1 MKTKFLKQAIAIICI
16 MAMVLPISSTVLA
29 KITQTA
35 KDTEQKFGITLLH
48 QSSLLSNS
56 SSKVSFAYKLDTRN
70 TYRIY
75 AGSNDFETTIVCLNK
90 DGKFPQEDGASTGTY
105 KSLGTATAATL
116 KEAYAN
122 IDANKSSQILWLIK
136 NAVLPEDSSELKDIK
151 LSKIYKSIIDTT
163 ASTENPVTLS
173 QIKQYLTEDDLV
185 FAYQCAIWQATNYS
199 TVTNADNAE
208 ILSKVYQGNSTG
220 NDSDWDGLEGND
232 RWGYKGRK
240 GTYIK
245 EMIRFYINNFS
256 TSNNIVPTSTDTTVK
271 PKITVPTSTEYEKKG
286 SKIFAGPFKIESSQS
301 GKQTSDYAVDIT
313 FKDASGNNLSV
324 SMGAT
329 GYILTTTNETNTTL
343 LSPTKA
349 SLEGKEFYFAF
360 PLNTKVREININL
373 SVGNIT
379 TTSEGT
385 VWVAKDGNNMQP
397 LLTVSRT
404 ETLGE
409 SVKANYKF
417 NVTTTTN
424 YDVALRKYIATIY
437 RGNKIVY
444 DGEKDKKR
452 EPVVH
457 TPTDT
462 NPFNQQEYYHSKNPI
477 QVEVGDRVVY
487 GIVLYNEG
495 EDTVRIS
502 QVIDHLPPSGIEFI
516 DGKTKQLQDTDAK
529 NTECTQAG
537 RNIVYEKTNSY
548 ICELSKGSKS
558 KPIYFEFEVT
568 AAAKGKIVTNI
579 AEITGMTDTSGNPLD
594 SDIDSA
600 PNNAKL
606 PTTEDE
612 WQNYQGNS
620 NKSDLTDKNYY
631 YKGYEDDDDFEK
643 ITVPADKKIDL
654 ALRKSIET
662 VNGVSQNRAKA
673 PDTSPLTDNNES
685 TTTSNFSDIK
695 TPVEVKVGDIVIY
708 TIRVFNEGNTDAYA
722 SKITDYI
729 PSGLGVIVNH
739 NVNTDNQWQFDSNA
753 SKIKLSEIANAVGNL
768 NVRDFNKSGSV
779 ISAEDL
785 KNVDV
790 IKGQATITTSKL
802 KDTKLTAFDTNK
814 RLDIH
819 TVQVACV
826 VLEDANDKDT
836 LRNVAAITEYKDES
850 GNVITKD
857 IDSNS
862 NNDLSNFD
870 ENNHEDDEDFE
881 KLLLNKP
888 EIIYDLALKKYVSAL
903 KDDANKTKTIPDNQK
918 RNLSITDVTELENR
932 AKATDKADAKY
943 SFGLDKAT
951 TPVIVK
957 KGDTVEYTLRI
968 YNEGKENGIAE
979 EIIDTV
985 PDGLEFLP
993 DSEVNIK
1000 YGWEE
1005 FKDQN
1010 NTGWTKGIKTKYLK
1024 NTAIPGF
1031 NSSESNATMQQ
1042 TGVGAA
1048 LGAPIKTDKGV
1059 SYVELKIEFKVIT
1072 DEIKQLKNIAEITK
1086 DDGDDND
1093 STPNNKNEKED
1104 DEDFDVI
1111 VPEKEP
1117 EIIYDLALKKY
1128 VSALKDDANKTKTIP
1143 DNQKRNLSITD
1154 VTELENRAKATDKAD
1169 AKYSFGLDK
1178 SATPVIV
1185 KKGDTVEYTLRIYNE
1200 GKEDGKAEEII
1211 DTVPAGLEFLPN
1223 SEVNKKYGWKE
1234 YEDQTN
1240 SGWTKGIKTE
1250 YLKNT
1255 TIPGFN
1261 SDASQ
1266 ASMQYESSDVPVG
1279 IDKGVSYVELKIE
1292 FKVVTDEI
1300 KQLKNIA
1307 EITKD
1312 DGDDNDSTPN
1322 NKNEKE
1328 DDEDF
1333 DVIVPEKEII
1343 YDLALKKYVSS
1354 VIDATNNT
1362 KEIPANEKR
1371 TLNVINVDALEK
1383 REKATDKADAIY
1395 SFGTDKEQVPVTVSK
1410 GDSVVYTIRIYNEGK
1425 EPAKAEELIDTVPAG
1440 LEFLPNSAI
1449 NKKYGWKEYED
1460 TNNSGWTKGIKTE
1473 YLKNTTIPG
1482 FDTSKKNDTQ
1492 SYNEET
1498 GIGIDKGVS
1507 YAEVKIE
1514 FKVTTDELKQL
1525 KNIAEI
1531 TKDDGDDNDSTP
1543 NNKDEKEDDEDFDV
1557 IIPKKFDL
1565 SLRKFIT
1572 KIDDTNVTDRVPKV
1586 DTTELDNG
1594 TSTTAKY
1601 EHTKEPKVVV
1611 KGQIVIYTLRIYN
1624 EGTQDGYAS
1633 EITDD
1638 LPEGITFL
1646 PNNETNKT
1654 YRWKMYDKDGKE
1666 TDNVVDAVKIK
1677 TDYGAKENGKEA
1689 TKPDDYTKEKY
1700 PYYKS
1705 NSNLLLAYNKATMKD
1720 GPDYIDVKV
1729 AFEVT
1734 QDSVTAGK
1742 KVIINTAEISKNTDK
1757 DGKDIEDVDSTPGN
1771 SKEDEDDI
1779 DKEYLVLKYFDLSL
1793 LKYVSKVIVTEDGVT
1808 KETETGY
1815 DGTEN
1820 PEPIVKVELNR
1831 KKLDKTEVKYVYS
1844 IKITNE
1850 GEIEGYAKEIKD
1862 RIPDGLA
1869 FFEEDNTQY
1878 NWKIL
1883 ENGIVTTDY
1892 LKDTLLKPGE
1902 SAVVPIVLRWTRSE
1916 NNLGQKVN
1924 VAEISKDYNDYGAPD
1939 IDSTPDNNKDGED
1952 DQDLAI
1958 VVLSI
1963 STGSAPMYI
1972 ALITFITALLGVG
1985 SYMIYKY
1992 VIKE

>member
-404 ETLGE
+404 ETPGE

-643 ITVPADKKIDL
+643 ITVPAEKKIDL

-881 KLLLNKP
+881 KLILNKP

-903 KDDANKTKTIPDNQK
+903 KDNTNNSKTIPDNQK

-968 YNEGKENGIAE
+968 YNEGKE
-979 EIIDTV
+979 
-985 PDGLEFLP
+985 
-993 DSEVNIK
+993 
-1000 YGWEE
+1000 
-1005 FKDQN
+1005 
-1010 NTGWTKGIKTKYLK
+1010 
-1024 NTAIPGF
+1024 
-1031 NSSESNATMQQ
+1031 
-1042 TGVGAA
+1042 
-1048 LGAPIKTDKGV
+1048 
-1059 SYVELKIEFKVIT
+1059 
-1072 DEIKQLKNIAEITK
+1072 
-1086 DDGDDND
+1086 
-1093 STPNNKNEKED
+1093 
-1104 DEDFDVI
+1104 
-1111 VPEKEP
+1111 
-1117 EIIYDLALKKY
+1117 
-1128 VSALKDDANKTKTIP
+1128 
-1143 DNQKRNLSITD
+1143 
-1154 VTELENRAKATDKAD
+1154 
-1169 AKYSFGLDK
+1169 
-1178 SATPVIV
+1178 
-1185 KKGDTVEYTLRIYNE
+1185 
-1200 GKEDGKAEEII
+1200 DGKAEEII

-1240 SGWTKGIKTE
+1240 SGWTQGIKTE

-1354 VIDATNNT
+1354 VIDATNHT

-1482 FDTSKKNDTQ
+1482 FDASKKNDTP

-1543 NNKDEKEDDEDFDV
+1543 NNKNEKEDDEDFDV

-1611 KGQIVIYTLRIYN
+1611 KGQTVIYTLRVYN

-1666 TDNVVDAVKIK
+1666 TDNVADAVKIK

-1689 TKPDDYTKEKY
+1689 TKPDDYTEEKY

-1705 NSNLLLAYNKATMKD
+1705 NSNLLLAYDKTTMKD

-1924 VAEISKDYNDYGAPD
+1924 VAEISKDYNDYGVPD

-1963 STGSAPMYI
+1963 STGSTPMYI
-1972 ALITFITALLGVG
+1972 ALITFITALLGAG
-1985 SYMIYKY
+1985 FYMIYKY
-1992 VIKE
+1992 VVKK

>member
-1 MKTKFLKQAIAIICI
+1 MSKSDRRRDMRTGILKKVIAVICI
-16 MAMVLPISSTVLA
+16 MAMILPISSEVLA
-29 KITQTA
+29 KITETA

-56 SSKVSFAYKLDTRN
+56 NSKVSFAYKIDTRN

-122 IDANKSSQILWLIK
+122 IDEKKSSQILWLIK

-151 LSKIYKSIIDTT
+151 LSKIYKSIIDST

-313 FKDASGNNLSV
+313 FKDANGNNLSV

-343 LSPTKA
+343 LSPTKE

-373 SVGNIT
+373 SVGSIT

-397 LLTVSRT
+397 LLTVKRT
-404 ETLGE
+404 ETPGE

-437 RGNKIVY
+437 RNGKIIY
-444 DGEKDKKR
+444 DGEKNNER
-452 EPVVH
+452 QPVVH

-462 NPFNQQEYYHSKNPI
+462 NPFNQQEYFHSKNPI

-495 EDTVRIS
+495 EDKVRIT
-502 QVIDHLPPSGIEFI
+502 QVIDHLPPSGLKFV
-516 DGKTKQLQDTDAK
+516 DGNDLQDTGAK
-529 NTECTQAG
+529 NAECTQAG
-537 RNIVYEKTNSY
+537 SNIVYEKTNSY
-548 ICELSKGSKS
+548 ICELTKGSKS
-558 KPIYFEFEVT
+558 TAILMEFEVT
-568 AAAKGKIVTNI
+568 ESAKGKVVTNI
-579 AEITGMTDTSGNPLD
+579 AEITGMTDSSGNPLD

-612 WQNYQGNS
+612 WQNYQGNN

-643 ITVPADKKIDL
+643 ITVPAEKKIDL

-662 VNGVSQNRAKA
+662 VNGEAKNRAKT
-673 PDTSPLTDNNES
+673 PDTSPLTDNSES
-685 TTTSNFSDIK
+685 TTTSNFTDIK
-695 TPVEVKVGDIVIY
+695 TPVGVKVGDVVVY
-708 TIRVFNEGNTDAYA
+708 TIRVFNEGTADGYA
-722 SKITDYI
+722 SQITDYI
-729 PSGLGVIVNH
+729 PEGLGFIEGCDINQSWKLPTSGNLTTVKLSSITNGTKNLSVADFKNNSTIQSQDDVK
-739 NVNTDNQWQFDSNA
+739 NVNIIKGKVPITTD
-753 SKIKLSEIANAVGNL
+753 KLSTGKENL
-768 NVRDFNKSGSV
+768 
-779 ISAEDL
+779 L
-785 KNVDV
+785 K
-790 IKGQATITTSKL
+790 
-802 KDTKLTAFDTNK
+802 AFDKTNK
-814 RLDIH
+814 KLDIH
-819 TVQVACV
+819 TVQVACI
-826 VLEDANDKDT
+826 VLDEATASDS
-836 LRNVAAITEYKDES
+836 LRNIAAITEYKNE
-850 GNVITKD
+850 NETVIKQD

-862 NNDLSNFD
+862 DNDLTNFD
-870 ENNHEDDEDFE
+870 ENKHEDDEDFE
-881 KLLLNKP
+881 KLTLQ
-888 EIIYDLALKKYVSAL
+888 ETAYDLALKKYVSAVT
-903 KDDANKTKTIPDNQK
+903 DAANNKKTISDRQK
-918 RNLSITDVTELENR
+918 RNLKVTSVDALEKR
-932 AKATDKADAKY
+932 KDSTEKLDATY
-943 SFGLDKAT
+943 SFGVDKEQN
-951 TPVIVK
+951 PVDVK
-957 KGDTVEYTLRI
+957 KGDYVTYTLRI
-968 YNEGKENGIAE
+968 YNEGATDAVVG
-979 EIIDTV
+979 EIFDTT
-985 PDGLEFLP
+985 PTGLEFI
-993 DSEVNIK
+993 SNSAINTK
-1000 YGWEE
+1000 YGWKKRTATSTSGWTTNEGLVSE
-1005 FKDQN
+1005 YFKD
-1010 NTGWTKGIKTKYLK
+1010 TVIPAFDASKK
-1024 NTAIPGF
+1024 NDTPSF
-1031 NSSESNATMQQ
+1031 NEQ
-1042 TGVGAA
+1042 TGIG
-1048 LGAPIKTDKGV
+1048 IDMGV
-1059 SYVELKIEFKVIT
+1059 SYVELKIEFKVTT
-1072 DEIKQLKNIAEITK
+1072 DEAKVIKNIAEITK

-1093 STPNNKNEKED
+1093 STPDNKN
-1104 DEDFDVI
+1104 
-1111 VPEKEP
+1111 
-1117 EIIYDLALKKY
+1117 
-1128 VSALKDDANKTKTIP
+1128 
-1143 DNQKRNLSITD
+1143 
-1154 VTELENRAKATDKAD
+1154 
-1169 AKYSFGLDK
+1169 
-1178 SATPVIV
+1178 
-1185 KKGDTVEYTLRIYNE
+1185 
-1200 GKEDGKAEEII
+1200 
-1211 DTVPAGLEFLPN
+1211 
-1223 SEVNKKYGWKE
+1223 
-1234 YEDQTN
+1234 
-1240 SGWTKGIKTE
+1240 
-1250 YLKNT
+1250 
-1255 TIPGFN
+1255 
-1261 SDASQ
+1261 
-1266 ASMQYESSDVPVG
+1266 
-1279 IDKGVSYVELKIE
+1279 
-1292 FKVVTDEI
+1292 
-1300 KQLKNIA
+1300 
-1307 EITKD
+1307 
-1312 DGDDNDSTPN
+1312 
-1322 NKNEKE
+1322 
-1328 DDEDF
+1328 
-1333 DVIVPEKEII
+1333 
-1343 YDLALKKYVSS
+1343 
-1354 VIDATNNT
+1354 
-1362 KEIPANEKR
+1362 
-1371 TLNVINVDALEK
+1371 
-1383 REKATDKADAIY
+1383 
-1395 SFGTDKEQVPVTVSK
+1395 
-1410 GDSVVYTIRIYNEGK
+1410 
-1425 EPAKAEELIDTVPAG
+1425 
-1440 LEFLPNSAI
+1440 
-1449 NKKYGWKEYED
+1449 
-1460 TNNSGWTKGIKTE
+1460 
-1473 YLKNTTIPG
+1473 
-1482 FDTSKKNDTQ
+1482 
-1492 SYNEET
+1492 
-1498 GIGIDKGVS
+1498 
-1507 YAEVKIE
+1507 
-1514 FKVTTDELKQL
+1514 
-1525 KNIAEI
+1525 
-1531 TKDDGDDNDSTP
+1531 
-1543 NNKDEKEDDEDFDV
+1543 EKEDDEDFDV

-1572 KIDDTNVTDRVPKV
+1572 KIDNADVTDRVPKV
-1586 DTTELDNG
+1586 NTTPLDEE
-1594 TSTTAKY
+1594 TATTAKY
-1601 EHTKEPKVVV
+1601 DHTKEPKIVV
-1611 KGQIVIYTLRIYN
+1611 KGQTVIYTLRVYN
-1624 EGTQDGYAS
+1624 EGTIDGYAS

-1646 PNNETNKT
+1646 PNNETNIT

-1666 TDNVVDAVKIK
+1666 TDKVADAVKIK
-1677 TDYGAKENGKEA
+1677 TDYGAKENGKET

-1705 NSNLLLAYNKATMKD
+1705 NTNLLVAYDKSTMKD

-1734 QDSVTAGK
+1734 QDSVTDGN

-1757 DGKDIEDVDSTPGN
+1757 DGKDVEDIDSTPGN
-1771 SKEDEDDI
+1771 NKEDEDDI

-1883 ENGIVTTDY
+1883 ENGIVTTNY

-1924 VAEISKDYNDYGAPD
+1924 VAEISKDYNDYGVPD

-1963 STGSAPMYI
+1963 STGSTPMYI
-1972 ALITFITALLGVG
+1972 ALITFITALLGTG
-1985 SYMIYKY
+1985 FYMIYKY

>member
-1 MKTKFLKQAIAIICI
+1 MSKSDRRKDMRTGILKKVIAVICI
-16 MAMVLPISSTVLA
+16 MAMVLPISSEVLA
-29 KITQTA
+29 KITETA

-48 QSSLLSNS
+48 QSSLLNDSN
-56 SSKVSFAYKLDTRN
+56 SKVSFAYRIDNRN
-70 TYRIY
+70 FYRVY
-75 AGSNDFETTIVCLNK
+75 AGTNDFETTIVCLNK

-105 KSLGTATAATL
+105 KSLGAATAGTL

-151 LSKIYKSIIDTT
+151 LSKIYKSIIDST

-199 TVTNADNAE
+199 TVTNADSAE
-208 ILSKVYQGNSTG
+208 ILNKVYQGNSTG

-232 RWGYKGRK
+232 RWGYGGRK

-256 TSNNIVPTSTDTTVK
+256 TSNNIVSTSTDTTVK
-271 PKITVPTSTEYEKKG
+271 PRITVPTSTGYEKAG
-286 SKIFAGPFKIESSQS
+286 SKIFVGPFKIESSES

-313 FKDASGNNLSV
+313 FKDGNGKDLIVNMNS
-324 SMGAT
+324 T
-329 GYILTTTNETNTTL
+329 GYLLTTTNTTSTTL
-343 LSPTKA
+343 LSPTKE

-373 SVGNIT
+373 SVGSIT

-397 LLTVSRT
+397 LLTVNRT
-404 ETLGE
+404 ETPGE
-409 SVKANYKF
+409 SVKSNYKF

-424 YDVALRKYIATIY
+424 YDVALRKYIAAIY
-437 RGNKIVY
+437 RGNNLIY
-444 DGEKDKKR
+444 DGEEKNQR

-457 TPTDT
+457 TPTDA

-495 EDTVRIS
+495 EDTVRIT

-516 DGKTKQLQDTDAK
+516 DGKTKQLQYAASK

-548 ICELSKGSKS
+548 ICELTKGSKS
-558 KPIYFEFEVT
+558 KAIYLEFEVT
-568 AAAKGKIVTNI
+568 ADAKGKIVTNI

-606 PTTEDE
+606 PTTEEE
-612 WQNYQGNS
+612 WQNYQGNN

-643 ITVPADKKIDL
+643 ITVPSEKKIDL

-662 VNGVSQNRAKA
+662 VNGEAKNRAKA
-673 PDTSPLTDNNES
+673 PDTSPLTDNDES
-685 TTTSNFSDIK
+685 TTTSNFTDIK
-695 TPVEVKVGDIVIY
+695 TPVGVKVGDVVVY
-708 TIRVFNEGNTDAYA
+708 TIRVFNEGTADGYA
-722 SKITDYI
+722 SQITDYI
-729 PSGLGVIVNH
+729 PEGLGFIEGCDINQSWKLPTSENLTTVKLSSITGGTKNLSVADFKNNSTIKSQDDVK
-739 NVNTDNQWQFDSNA
+739 NVNIIKGKVAITTD
-753 SKIKLSEIANAVGNL
+753 KLSTGKENL
-768 NVRDFNKSGSV
+768 
-779 ISAEDL
+779 L
-785 KNVDV
+785 K
-790 IKGQATITTSKL
+790 
-802 KDTKLTAFDTNK
+802 AFDKTNK
-814 RLDIH
+814 KLDIH
-819 TVQVACV
+819 TVQVACI
-826 VLEDANDKDT
+826 VLDEAKASNS
-836 LRNVAAITEYKDES
+836 LRNIAAITEYKDE
-850 GNVITKD
+850 NETVVKKD

-862 NNDLSNFD
+862 DNDLTNFD
-870 ENNHEDDEDFE
+870 ENKHEDDEDFE
-881 KLLLNKP
+881 KLTLQ
-888 EIIYDLALKKYVSAL
+888 ETAYDLALKKYVSAVT
-903 KDDANKTKTIPDNQK
+903 DAANNKKTIEDSQK
-918 RNLSITDVTELENR
+918 RNLKVTSVDALEKR
-932 AKATDKADAKY
+932 KDSTEKLDATY
-943 SFGLDKAT
+943 SFGVDKEQN
-951 TPVIVK
+951 PVDVK
-957 KGDTVEYTLRI
+957 KGDYVTYTLRI
-968 YNEGKENGIAE
+968 YNEGATDAVVG
-979 EIIDTV
+979 EIFDTT
-985 PDGLEFLP
+985 PTGLEFI
-993 DSEVNIK
+993 SNSAINTK
-1000 YGWEE
+1000 YGWKKRTSTSTSGWTANEGLVTE
-1005 FKDQN
+1005 YFKD
-1010 NTGWTKGIKTKYLK
+1010 TVIPAFDASKK
-1024 NTAIPGF
+1024 NDTPSF
-1031 NSSESNATMQQ
+1031 SEQ
-1042 TGVGAA
+1042 TGIGM
-1048 LGAPIKTDKGV
+1048 DMGV
-1059 SYVELKIEFKVIT
+1059 SYVELKIEFKVTT
-1072 DEIKQLKNIAEITK
+1072 DEAKVIKNIAEITK

-1093 STPNNKNEKED
+1093 STPDNKN
-1104 DEDFDVI
+1104 
-1111 VPEKEP
+1111 
-1117 EIIYDLALKKY
+1117 
-1128 VSALKDDANKTKTIP
+1128 
-1143 DNQKRNLSITD
+1143 
-1154 VTELENRAKATDKAD
+1154 
-1169 AKYSFGLDK
+1169 
-1178 SATPVIV
+1178 
-1185 KKGDTVEYTLRIYNE
+1185 
-1200 GKEDGKAEEII
+1200 
-1211 DTVPAGLEFLPN
+1211 
-1223 SEVNKKYGWKE
+1223 
-1234 YEDQTN
+1234 
-1240 SGWTKGIKTE
+1240 
-1250 YLKNT
+1250 
-1255 TIPGFN
+1255 
-1261 SDASQ
+1261 
-1266 ASMQYESSDVPVG
+1266 
-1279 IDKGVSYVELKIE
+1279 
-1292 FKVVTDEI
+1292 
-1300 KQLKNIA
+1300 
-1307 EITKD
+1307 
-1312 DGDDNDSTPN
+1312 
-1322 NKNEKE
+1322 
-1328 DDEDF
+1328 
-1333 DVIVPEKEII
+1333 
-1343 YDLALKKYVSS
+1343 
-1354 VIDATNNT
+1354 
-1362 KEIPANEKR
+1362 
-1371 TLNVINVDALEK
+1371 
-1383 REKATDKADAIY
+1383 
-1395 SFGTDKEQVPVTVSK
+1395 
-1410 GDSVVYTIRIYNEGK
+1410 
-1425 EPAKAEELIDTVPAG
+1425 
-1440 LEFLPNSAI
+1440 
-1449 NKKYGWKEYED
+1449 
-1460 TNNSGWTKGIKTE
+1460 
-1473 YLKNTTIPG
+1473 
-1482 FDTSKKNDTQ
+1482 
-1492 SYNEET
+1492 
-1498 GIGIDKGVS
+1498 
-1507 YAEVKIE
+1507 
-1514 FKVTTDELKQL
+1514 
-1525 KNIAEI
+1525 
-1531 TKDDGDDNDSTP
+1531 
-1543 NNKDEKEDDEDFDV
+1543 EKEDDEDFDV

-1572 KIDDTNVTDRVPKV
+1572 KIDDTDVTDRVPKV
-1586 DTTELDNG
+1586 NTTPLDDG

-1611 KGQIVIYTLRIYN
+1611 KGQTVIYTLRVYN
-1624 EGTQDGYAS
+1624 EGTIDGYAS
-1633 EITDD
+1633 EIIDD

-1654 YRWKMYDKDGKE
+1654 YKWKMYDKDGKE
-1666 TDNVVDAVKIK
+1666 TDKVADAVKIK
-1677 TDYGAKENGKEA
+1677 TNYGAKENGKET

-1705 NSNLLLAYNKATMKD
+1705 NTNLLVAYDKSTMKD

-1734 QDSVTAGK
+1734 QDNVTAGN

-1757 DGKDIEDVDSTPGN
+1757 EGKDIEDVDSIPGN
-1771 SKEDEDDI
+1771 NKEDEDDI

-1916 NNLGQKVN
+1916 KNLGQKVN

-1963 STGSAPMYI
+1963 STGSTPMYI
-1972 ALITFITALLGVG
+1972 ALITFITALLGTG
-1985 SYMIYKY
+1985 FYMIYKY
-1992 VIKE
+1992 VVKK

>member
-1 MKTKFLKQAIAIICI
+1 MSKSDRRRDMRTGILKKVIAVICI
-16 MAMVLPISSTVLA
+16 MAMILPISSEVLA
-29 KITQTA
+29 KITETA

-56 SSKVSFAYKLDTRN
+56 NSKVSFAYKIDTRN

-122 IDANKSSQILWLIK
+122 IDEKKSSQILWLIK

-151 LSKIYKSIIDTT
+151 LSKIYKSIIDST

-329 GYILTTTNETNTTL
+329 GYILTTTNEINTTL
-343 LSPTKA
+343 LSPTKE

-373 SVGNIT
+373 SVGSIT

-397 LLTVSRT
+397 LLTVKRT
-404 ETLGE
+404 ETPGE

-437 RGNKIVY
+437 RNGKIIY
-444 DGEKDKKR
+444 DGEKNNER
-452 EPVVH
+452 QPVVH

-462 NPFNQQEYYHSKNPI
+462 NPFNQQEYFHSKNPI

-495 EDTVRIS
+495 EDKVRIT
-502 QVIDHLPPSGIEFI
+502 QVIDHLPPSGLKFV
-516 DGKTKQLQDTDAK
+516 DGNDLQDTGAK
-529 NTECTQAG
+529 NAECTQAG
-537 RNIVYEKTNSY
+537 SNIVYEKTNSY
-548 ICELSKGSKS
+548 ICELTKGSKS
-558 KPIYFEFEVT
+558 TAILMEFEVT
-568 AAAKGKIVTNI
+568 ESAKGKVVTNI
-579 AEITGMTDTSGNPLD
+579 AEITGMTDSSGNPLD

-612 WQNYQGNS
+612 WQNYQGNN
-620 NKSDLTDKNYY
+620 NKLDLTDKNYY

-643 ITVPADKKIDL
+643 ITVPAEKKIDL

-662 VNGVSQNRAKA
+662 VNGEAKNRAKT
-673 PDTSPLTDNNES
+673 PDTSPLTDNSES
-685 TTTSNFSDIK
+685 TTTSNFTDIK
-695 TPVEVKVGDIVIY
+695 TPVGVKVGDVVVY
-708 TIRVFNEGNTDAYA
+708 TIRVFNEGTADGYA
-722 SKITDYI
+722 SQITDYI
-729 PSGLGVIVNH
+729 PEGLGFIEGCDINQSWKLPTSGNLTTVKLSSITNGTKNLSVADFKNNSTIQSQDDVK
-739 NVNTDNQWQFDSNA
+739 NVNIIKGKVPITTD
-753 SKIKLSEIANAVGNL
+753 KLSTGKENL
-768 NVRDFNKSGSV
+768 
-779 ISAEDL
+779 L
-785 KNVDV
+785 K
-790 IKGQATITTSKL
+790 
-802 KDTKLTAFDTNK
+802 AFDKTNK
-814 RLDIH
+814 KLDIH
-819 TVQVACV
+819 TVQVACI
-826 VLEDANDKDT
+826 VLDEATASNS
-836 LRNVAAITEYKDES
+836 LRNIAAITEYKNE
-850 GNVITKD
+850 NETVIKQD

-862 NNDLSNFD
+862 DNDLTNFD
-870 ENNHEDDEDFE
+870 ENKHEDDEDFE
-881 KLLLNKP
+881 KLTLQ
-888 EIIYDLALKKYVSAL
+888 ETAYDLALKKYVSAVT
-903 KDDANKTKTIPDNQK
+903 DAANNKKTISDNQK
-918 RNLSITDVTELENR
+918 RNLKVTSVDALEKR
-932 AKATDKADAKY
+932 KDSTEKLDATY
-943 SFGLDKAT
+943 SFGVDKEQN
-951 TPVIVK
+951 PVDVK
-957 KGDTVEYTLRI
+957 KGDYVTYTLRI
-968 YNEGKENGIAE
+968 YNEGATDAVVG
-979 EIIDTV
+979 EIFDTT
-985 PDGLEFLP
+985 PTGLEFI
-993 DSEVNIK
+993 SNSAINTK
-1000 YGWEE
+1000 YGWKKRTATSTSGWTTNEGLVSE
-1005 FKDQN
+1005 YFKD
-1010 NTGWTKGIKTKYLK
+1010 TVIPAFDASKK
-1024 NTAIPGF
+1024 NDTPSF
-1031 NSSESNATMQQ
+1031 NEQ
-1042 TGVGAA
+1042 TGIG
-1048 LGAPIKTDKGV
+1048 IDMGV
-1059 SYVELKIEFKVIT
+1059 SYVELKIEFKVTT
-1072 DEIKQLKNIAEITK
+1072 DEAKVIKNIAEITK

-1093 STPNNKNEKED
+1093 STPDNKN
-1104 DEDFDVI
+1104 
-1111 VPEKEP
+1111 
-1117 EIIYDLALKKY
+1117 
-1128 VSALKDDANKTKTIP
+1128 
-1143 DNQKRNLSITD
+1143 
-1154 VTELENRAKATDKAD
+1154 
-1169 AKYSFGLDK
+1169 
-1178 SATPVIV
+1178 
-1185 KKGDTVEYTLRIYNE
+1185 
-1200 GKEDGKAEEII
+1200 
-1211 DTVPAGLEFLPN
+1211 
-1223 SEVNKKYGWKE
+1223 
-1234 YEDQTN
+1234 
-1240 SGWTKGIKTE
+1240 
-1250 YLKNT
+1250 
-1255 TIPGFN
+1255 
-1261 SDASQ
+1261 
-1266 ASMQYESSDVPVG
+1266 
-1279 IDKGVSYVELKIE
+1279 
-1292 FKVVTDEI
+1292 
-1300 KQLKNIA
+1300 
-1307 EITKD
+1307 
-1312 DGDDNDSTPN
+1312 
-1322 NKNEKE
+1322 
-1328 DDEDF
+1328 
-1333 DVIVPEKEII
+1333 
-1343 YDLALKKYVSS
+1343 
-1354 VIDATNNT
+1354 
-1362 KEIPANEKR
+1362 
-1371 TLNVINVDALEK
+1371 
-1383 REKATDKADAIY
+1383 
-1395 SFGTDKEQVPVTVSK
+1395 
-1410 GDSVVYTIRIYNEGK
+1410 
-1425 EPAKAEELIDTVPAG
+1425 
-1440 LEFLPNSAI
+1440 
-1449 NKKYGWKEYED
+1449 
-1460 TNNSGWTKGIKTE
+1460 
-1473 YLKNTTIPG
+1473 
-1482 FDTSKKNDTQ
+1482 
-1492 SYNEET
+1492 
-1498 GIGIDKGVS
+1498 
-1507 YAEVKIE
+1507 
-1514 FKVTTDELKQL
+1514 
-1525 KNIAEI
+1525 
-1531 TKDDGDDNDSTP
+1531 
-1543 NNKDEKEDDEDFDV
+1543 EKEDDEDFDV

-1572 KIDDTNVTDRVPKV
+1572 KIDNADVTDRVPKV
-1586 DTTELDNG
+1586 NTTPLDEG
-1594 TSTTAKY
+1594 TATTAKY
-1601 EHTKEPKVVV
+1601 DHTKEPKIVV
-1611 KGQIVIYTLRIYN
+1611 KGQTVIYTLRVYN
-1624 EGTQDGYAS
+1624 EGTIDGYAS

-1646 PNNETNKT
+1646 PNNETNIT

-1666 TDNVVDAVKIK
+1666 TDKVADAVKIK
-1677 TDYGAKENGKEA
+1677 TDYGAKENGKET

-1705 NSNLLLAYNKATMKD
+1705 NTNLLVAYDKSTMKD

-1734 QDSVTAGK
+1734 QDSVTDGN

-1757 DGKDIEDVDSTPGN
+1757 DGKDVEDIDSTPGN
-1771 SKEDEDDI
+1771 NKEDEDDI

-1924 VAEISKDYNDYGAPD
+1924 VAEISKDYNDYGVPD

-1963 STGSAPMYI
+1963 STGSTPMYI
-1972 ALITFITALLGVG
+1972 ALITFITALLGTG
-1985 SYMIYKY
+1985 FYMIYKY

>member
-1 MKTKFLKQAIAIICI
+1 MSKSDRRRDMRTGILKKVIAVICI
-16 MAMVLPISSTVLA
+16 MAMILPISSEVLA
-29 KITQTA
+29 KITETA

-56 SSKVSFAYKLDTRN
+56 NSKVSFAYKIDTRN

-90 DGKFPQEDGASTGTY
+90 DGKFPQEDGASTGNY

-122 IDANKSSQILWLIK
+122 IDEKKSSQILWLIK

-151 LSKIYKSIIDTT
+151 LSKIYKSIIDST

-313 FKDASGNNLSV
+313 FKDANGNNLSV

-343 LSPTKA
+343 LSPTKE

-373 SVGNIT
+373 SVGSIT

-397 LLTVSRT
+397 LLTVKRT
-404 ETLGE
+404 ETPGE

-437 RGNKIVY
+437 RNGKIIY
-444 DGEKDKKR
+444 DGEKNNER
-452 EPVVH
+452 QPVVH

-462 NPFNQQEYYHSKNPI
+462 NPFNQQEYFHSKNPI

-495 EDTVRIS
+495 EDKVRIT
-502 QVIDHLPPSGIEFI
+502 QVIDHLPPSGLKFV
-516 DGKTKQLQDTDAK
+516 DGNDLQDTGAK
-529 NTECTQAG
+529 NAECTQAG
-537 RNIVYEKTNSY
+537 SNIVYEKTNSY
-548 ICELSKGSKS
+548 ICELTKGSKS
-558 KPIYFEFEVT
+558 TAILMEFEVT
-568 AAAKGKIVTNI
+568 ESAKGKVVTNI
-579 AEITGMTDTSGNPLD
+579 AEITGMTDSSGNPLD

-612 WQNYQGNS
+612 WQNYQGNN

-643 ITVPADKKIDL
+643 ITVPAEKKIDL

-662 VNGVSQNRAKA
+662 VNGEAKNRAKT
-673 PDTSPLTDNNES
+673 PDTSPLTDNSES
-685 TTTSNFSDIK
+685 TTTSNFTDIK
-695 TPVEVKVGDIVIY
+695 TPVGVKVGDVVVY
-708 TIRVFNEGNTDAYA
+708 TIRVFNEGTADGYA
-722 SKITDYI
+722 SQITDYI
-729 PSGLGVIVNH
+729 PEGLGFIEGCDINQSWKLPTSGNLTTVKLSSITNGTKNLSVADFKNNSTIQSQDDVK
-739 NVNTDNQWQFDSNA
+739 NVNIIKGKVPITTD
-753 SKIKLSEIANAVGNL
+753 KLSTGKENL
-768 NVRDFNKSGSV
+768 
-779 ISAEDL
+779 L
-785 KNVDV
+785 K
-790 IKGQATITTSKL
+790 
-802 KDTKLTAFDTNK
+802 AFDKTNK
-814 RLDIH
+814 KLDIH
-819 TVQVACV
+819 TVQVACI
-826 VLEDANDKDT
+826 VLDEATASDS
-836 LRNVAAITEYKDES
+836 LRNIAAITEYKNE
-850 GNVITKD
+850 NETVIKQD

-862 NNDLSNFD
+862 DNDLTNFD
-870 ENNHEDDEDFE
+870 ENKHEDDEDFE
-881 KLLLNKP
+881 KLTLQ
-888 EIIYDLALKKYVSAL
+888 ETAYDLALKKYVSAVT
-903 KDDANKTKTIPDNQK
+903 DAANNKKTISDRQK
-918 RNLSITDVTELENR
+918 RNLKVTSVDALEKR
-932 AKATDKADAKY
+932 KDSTEKLDATY
-943 SFGLDKAT
+943 SFGVDKEQN
-951 TPVIVK
+951 PVDVK
-957 KGDTVEYTLRI
+957 KGDYVTYTLRI
-968 YNEGKENGIAE
+968 YNEGATDAVVG
-979 EIIDTV
+979 EIFDTT
-985 PDGLEFLP
+985 PTGLEFI
-993 DSEVNIK
+993 SNSAINTK
-1000 YGWEE
+1000 YGWKKRTATSTSGWTTNEGLVSE
-1005 FKDQN
+1005 YFKD
-1010 NTGWTKGIKTKYLK
+1010 TVIPAFDASKK
-1024 NTAIPGF
+1024 NDTPSF
-1031 NSSESNATMQQ
+1031 NEQ
-1042 TGVGAA
+1042 TGIG
-1048 LGAPIKTDKGV
+1048 IDMGV
-1059 SYVELKIEFKVIT
+1059 SYVELKIEFKVTT
-1072 DEIKQLKNIAEITK
+1072 DEAKVIKNIAEITK

-1093 STPNNKNEKED
+1093 STPDNKN
-1104 DEDFDVI
+1104 
-1111 VPEKEP
+1111 
-1117 EIIYDLALKKY
+1117 
-1128 VSALKDDANKTKTIP
+1128 
-1143 DNQKRNLSITD
+1143 
-1154 VTELENRAKATDKAD
+1154 
-1169 AKYSFGLDK
+1169 
-1178 SATPVIV
+1178 
-1185 KKGDTVEYTLRIYNE
+1185 
-1200 GKEDGKAEEII
+1200 
-1211 DTVPAGLEFLPN
+1211 
-1223 SEVNKKYGWKE
+1223 
-1234 YEDQTN
+1234 
-1240 SGWTKGIKTE
+1240 
-1250 YLKNT
+1250 
-1255 TIPGFN
+1255 
-1261 SDASQ
+1261 
-1266 ASMQYESSDVPVG
+1266 
-1279 IDKGVSYVELKIE
+1279 
-1292 FKVVTDEI
+1292 
-1300 KQLKNIA
+1300 
-1307 EITKD
+1307 
-1312 DGDDNDSTPN
+1312 
-1322 NKNEKE
+1322 
-1328 DDEDF
+1328 
-1333 DVIVPEKEII
+1333 
-1343 YDLALKKYVSS
+1343 
-1354 VIDATNNT
+1354 
-1362 KEIPANEKR
+1362 
-1371 TLNVINVDALEK
+1371 
-1383 REKATDKADAIY
+1383 
-1395 SFGTDKEQVPVTVSK
+1395 
-1410 GDSVVYTIRIYNEGK
+1410 
-1425 EPAKAEELIDTVPAG
+1425 
-1440 LEFLPNSAI
+1440 
-1449 NKKYGWKEYED
+1449 
-1460 TNNSGWTKGIKTE
+1460 
-1473 YLKNTTIPG
+1473 
-1482 FDTSKKNDTQ
+1482 
-1492 SYNEET
+1492 
-1498 GIGIDKGVS
+1498 
-1507 YAEVKIE
+1507 
-1514 FKVTTDELKQL
+1514 
-1525 KNIAEI
+1525 
-1531 TKDDGDDNDSTP
+1531 
-1543 NNKDEKEDDEDFDV
+1543 EKEDDEDFDV

-1572 KIDDTNVTDRVPKV
+1572 KIDNADVTDRVPKV
-1586 DTTELDNG
+1586 NTTPLDEG
-1594 TSTTAKY
+1594 TATTAKY
-1601 EHTKEPKVVV
+1601 DHTKEPKIVV
-1611 KGQIVIYTLRIYN
+1611 KGQTVIYTLRVYN
-1624 EGTQDGYAS
+1624 EGTIDGYAS

-1646 PNNETNKT
+1646 PNNETNIT

-1666 TDNVVDAVKIK
+1666 TDKVADAVKIK
-1677 TDYGAKENGKEA
+1677 TDYGAKENGKET

-1705 NSNLLLAYNKATMKD
+1705 NTNLLVAYDKSTMKD

-1734 QDSVTAGK
+1734 QDSVTDGN

-1757 DGKDIEDVDSTPGN
+1757 DGKDVEDIDSTPGN
-1771 SKEDEDDI
+1771 NKEDEDDI

-1924 VAEISKDYNDYGAPD
+1924 VAEISKDYNDYGVPD

-1963 STGSAPMYI
+1963 STGSTPMYI
-1972 ALITFITALLGVG
+1972 ALITFITALLGTG
-1985 SYMIYKY
+1985 FYMIYKY

>member
-1 MKTKFLKQAIAIICI
+1 MSKSDRRRDMRTGILKKVIAVICI
-16 MAMVLPISSTVLA
+16 MAMILPISSEVLA
-29 KITQTA
+29 KITETA

-56 SSKVSFAYKLDTRN
+56 NSKVSFAYKIDTRN

-90 DGKFPQEDGASTGTY
+90 DGKFPQEDGASTGNY

-122 IDANKSSQILWLIK
+122 IDEKKSSQILWLIK

-151 LSKIYKSIIDTT
+151 LSKIYKSIIDST

-286 SKIFAGPFKIESSQS
+286 SKIFDGPFKIESSQS

-313 FKDASGNNLSV
+313 FKDANGNNLSV

-343 LSPTKA
+343 LSPTKE

-373 SVGNIT
+373 SVGSIT

-397 LLTVSRT
+397 LLTVKRT
-404 ETLGE
+404 ETPGE

-437 RGNKIVY
+437 RNGKIIY
-444 DGEKDKKR
+444 DGEKNNER
-452 EPVVH
+452 QPVVH

-462 NPFNQQEYYHSKNPI
+462 NPFNQQEYFHSKNPI

-495 EDTVRIS
+495 EDKVRIT
-502 QVIDHLPPSGIEFI
+502 QVIDHLPPSGLKFV
-516 DGKTKQLQDTDAK
+516 DGNDLQDTGAK
-529 NTECTQAG
+529 NAECTEAG
-537 RNIVYEKTNSY
+537 SNIVYEKTNSY
-548 ICELSKGSKS
+548 ICELTKGSKS
-558 KPIYFEFEVT
+558 TAILMEFEVT
-568 AAAKGKIVTNI
+568 ESAKGKVVTNI
-579 AEITGMTDTSGNPLD
+579 AEITGMTDSSGNPLD

-612 WQNYQGNS
+612 WQNYQGNN

-643 ITVPADKKIDL
+643 ITVPAEKKIDL

-662 VNGVSQNRAKA
+662 VNGEAKNRAKT
-673 PDTSPLTDNNES
+673 PDTSPLTDNSES
-685 TTTSNFSDIK
+685 TTTSNFTDIK
-695 TPVEVKVGDIVIY
+695 TPVGVKVGDVVVY
-708 TIRVFNEGNTDAYA
+708 TIRVFNEGTADGYA
-722 SKITDYI
+722 SQITDYI
-729 PSGLGVIVNH
+729 PEGLGFIEGCDINQSWKLPTSGNLTTVKLSSITNGTKNLSVADFKNNSTIQSQDDVK
-739 NVNTDNQWQFDSNA
+739 NVNIIKGKVPITTD
-753 SKIKLSEIANAVGNL
+753 KLSTGKENL
-768 NVRDFNKSGSV
+768 
-779 ISAEDL
+779 L
-785 KNVDV
+785 K
-790 IKGQATITTSKL
+790 
-802 KDTKLTAFDTNK
+802 AFDKTNK
-814 RLDIH
+814 KLDIH
-819 TVQVACV
+819 TVQVACI
-826 VLEDANDKDT
+826 VLDEATASDS
-836 LRNVAAITEYKDES
+836 LRNIAAITEYKNE
-850 GNVITKD
+850 NETVIKQD

-862 NNDLSNFD
+862 DNDLTNFD
-870 ENNHEDDEDFE
+870 ENKHEDDEDFE
-881 KLLLNKP
+881 KLTLQ
-888 EIIYDLALKKYVSAL
+888 ETAYDLALKKYVSAVT
-903 KDDANKTKTIPDNQK
+903 DAANNKKTISDRQK
-918 RNLSITDVTELENR
+918 RNLKVTSVDALEKR
-932 AKATDKADAKY
+932 KDSTEKLDATY
-943 SFGLDKAT
+943 SFGVDKEQN
-951 TPVIVK
+951 PVDVK
-957 KGDTVEYTLRI
+957 KGDYVTYTLRI
-968 YNEGKENGIAE
+968 YNEGATDAVVG
-979 EIIDTV
+979 EIFDTT
-985 PDGLEFLP
+985 PTGLEFI
-993 DSEVNIK
+993 SNSAINTK
-1000 YGWEE
+1000 YGWKKRTATSTSGWTTNEGLVSE
-1005 FKDQN
+1005 YFKD
-1010 NTGWTKGIKTKYLK
+1010 TVIPAFDASKK
-1024 NTAIPGF
+1024 NDTPSF
-1031 NSSESNATMQQ
+1031 NEQ
-1042 TGVGAA
+1042 TGIG
-1048 LGAPIKTDKGV
+1048 IDMGV
-1059 SYVELKIEFKVIT
+1059 SYVELKIEFKVTT
-1072 DEIKQLKNIAEITK
+1072 DEAKVIKNIAEITK

-1093 STPNNKNEKED
+1093 STPDNKN
-1104 DEDFDVI
+1104 
-1111 VPEKEP
+1111 
-1117 EIIYDLALKKY
+1117 
-1128 VSALKDDANKTKTIP
+1128 
-1143 DNQKRNLSITD
+1143 
-1154 VTELENRAKATDKAD
+1154 
-1169 AKYSFGLDK
+1169 
-1178 SATPVIV
+1178 
-1185 KKGDTVEYTLRIYNE
+1185 
-1200 GKEDGKAEEII
+1200 
-1211 DTVPAGLEFLPN
+1211 
-1223 SEVNKKYGWKE
+1223 
-1234 YEDQTN
+1234 
-1240 SGWTKGIKTE
+1240 
-1250 YLKNT
+1250 
-1255 TIPGFN
+1255 
-1261 SDASQ
+1261 
-1266 ASMQYESSDVPVG
+1266 
-1279 IDKGVSYVELKIE
+1279 
-1292 FKVVTDEI
+1292 
-1300 KQLKNIA
+1300 
-1307 EITKD
+1307 
-1312 DGDDNDSTPN
+1312 
-1322 NKNEKE
+1322 
-1328 DDEDF
+1328 
-1333 DVIVPEKEII
+1333 
-1343 YDLALKKYVSS
+1343 
-1354 VIDATNNT
+1354 
-1362 KEIPANEKR
+1362 
-1371 TLNVINVDALEK
+1371 
-1383 REKATDKADAIY
+1383 
-1395 SFGTDKEQVPVTVSK
+1395 
-1410 GDSVVYTIRIYNEGK
+1410 
-1425 EPAKAEELIDTVPAG
+1425 
-1440 LEFLPNSAI
+1440 
-1449 NKKYGWKEYED
+1449 
-1460 TNNSGWTKGIKTE
+1460 
-1473 YLKNTTIPG
+1473 
-1482 FDTSKKNDTQ
+1482 
-1492 SYNEET
+1492 
-1498 GIGIDKGVS
+1498 
-1507 YAEVKIE
+1507 
-1514 FKVTTDELKQL
+1514 
-1525 KNIAEI
+1525 
-1531 TKDDGDDNDSTP
+1531 
-1543 NNKDEKEDDEDFDV
+1543 EKEDDEDFDV

-1572 KIDDTNVTDRVPKV
+1572 KIDNADVTDRVPKV
-1586 DTTELDNG
+1586 NTTPLDEG
-1594 TSTTAKY
+1594 TATTAKY
-1601 EHTKEPKVVV
+1601 DHTKEPKIVV
-1611 KGQIVIYTLRIYN
+1611 KGQTVIYTLRVYN
-1624 EGTQDGYAS
+1624 EGTIDGYAS

-1646 PNNETNKT
+1646 PNNETNIT

-1666 TDNVVDAVKIK
+1666 TDKVADAVKIK
-1677 TDYGAKENGKEA
+1677 TDYGAKENGKET

-1705 NSNLLLAYNKATMKD
+1705 NTNLLVAYDKSTMKD

-1734 QDSVTAGK
+1734 QDSVTDGN

-1757 DGKDIEDVDSTPGN
+1757 DGKDVEDIDSTPGN
-1771 SKEDEDDI
+1771 NKEDEDDI

-1924 VAEISKDYNDYGAPD
+1924 VAEISKDYNDYGVPD

-1963 STGSAPMYI
+1963 STGSTPMYI
-1972 ALITFITALLGVG
+1972 ALITFITALLGTG
-1985 SYMIYKY
+1985 FYMIYKY

>member
-1 MKTKFLKQAIAIICI
+1 MSKSDRRKDMRTGILKKVIAVICI
-16 MAMVLPISSTVLA
+16 MAMVLPISSEVLA
-29 KITQTA
+29 KITETA

-48 QSSLLSNS
+48 QSSLLNDSN
-56 SSKVSFAYKLDTRN
+56 SKVSFAYRIDNRN
-70 TYRIY
+70 FYRVY
-75 AGSNDFETTIVCLNK
+75 AGTNDFETTIVCLNK

-105 KSLGTATAATL
+105 KSLGAATAGTL

-151 LSKIYKSIIDTT
+151 LSKIYKSIIDST

-199 TVTNADNAE
+199 TVTNADSAE
-208 ILSKVYQGNSTG
+208 ILNKVYQGNSTG

-232 RWGYKGRK
+232 RWGYGGRK

-256 TSNNIVPTSTDTTVK
+256 TSNNIVSTSTDTTVK
-271 PKITVPTSTEYEKKG
+271 PRITVPTSTGYEKAG
-286 SKIFAGPFKIESSQS
+286 SKIFVGPFKIESSES

-313 FKDASGNNLSV
+313 FKDGNGKDLIVNMNS
-324 SMGAT
+324 T
-329 GYILTTTNETNTTL
+329 GYLLTTTNTTSTTL
-343 LSPTKA
+343 LSPTKE

-373 SVGNIT
+373 SVGSIT

-397 LLTVSRT
+397 LLTVNRT
-404 ETLGE
+404 ETPGE
-409 SVKANYKF
+409 SVKSNYKF

-424 YDVALRKYIATIY
+424 YDVALRKYIAAIY
-437 RGNKIVY
+437 RGNNLIY
-444 DGEKDKKR
+444 DGEEKNQR

-495 EDTVRIS
+495 EDTVRIT

-516 DGKTKQLQDTDAK
+516 DGKTKQLQYAASK

-548 ICELSKGSKS
+548 ICELTKGSKS
-558 KPIYFEFEVT
+558 KAIYLEFEVT
-568 AAAKGKIVTNI
+568 ADAKGKIVTNI

-606 PTTEDE
+606 PTTEEE
-612 WQNYQGNS
+612 WQNYQGNN

-643 ITVPADKKIDL
+643 ITVPSEKKIDL

-662 VNGVSQNRAKA
+662 VNGEAKNRAKA
-673 PDTSPLTDNNES
+673 PDTSPLTDNDES
-685 TTTSNFSDIK
+685 TTTSNFTDIK
-695 TPVEVKVGDIVIY
+695 TPVGVKVGDVVVY
-708 TIRVFNEGNTDAYA
+708 TIRVFNEGTADGYA
-722 SKITDYI
+722 SQITDYI
-729 PSGLGVIVNH
+729 PEGLGFIEGCDINQSWKLPTSENLTTVKLSSITGGTKNLSVADFKNNSTIKSQDDVK
-739 NVNTDNQWQFDSNA
+739 NVNIIKGKVAITTD
-753 SKIKLSEIANAVGNL
+753 KLSTGKENL
-768 NVRDFNKSGSV
+768 
-779 ISAEDL
+779 L
-785 KNVDV
+785 K
-790 IKGQATITTSKL
+790 
-802 KDTKLTAFDTNK
+802 AFDKTNK
-814 RLDIH
+814 KLDIH
-819 TVQVACV
+819 TVQVACI
-826 VLEDANDKDT
+826 VLDEAKASNS
-836 LRNVAAITEYKDES
+836 LRNIAAITEYKDE
-850 GNVITKD
+850 NETVVKKD

-862 NNDLSNFD
+862 DNDLTNFD
-870 ENNHEDDEDFE
+870 ENKHEDDEDFE
-881 KLLLNKP
+881 KLTLQ
-888 EIIYDLALKKYVSAL
+888 ETAYDLALKKYVSAVT
-903 KDDANKTKTIPDNQK
+903 DAANNKKTIEDSQK
-918 RNLSITDVTELENR
+918 RNLKVTSVDALEKR
-932 AKATDKADAKY
+932 KDSTEKLDATY
-943 SFGLDKAT
+943 SFGVDKEQN
-951 TPVIVK
+951 PVDVK
-957 KGDTVEYTLRI
+957 KGDYVTYTLRI
-968 YNEGKENGIAE
+968 YNEGATDAVVG
-979 EIIDTV
+979 EIFDTT
-985 PDGLEFLP
+985 PTGLEFI
-993 DSEVNIK
+993 SNSAINTK
-1000 YGWEE
+1000 YGWKKRTSTSTSGWTANEGLVTE
-1005 FKDQN
+1005 YFKDTVIPAFN
-1010 NTGWTKGIKTKYLK
+1010 ASKK
-1024 NTAIPGF
+1024 NDTPSF
-1031 NSSESNATMQQ
+1031 SEQ
-1042 TGVGAA
+1042 TGIGM
-1048 LGAPIKTDKGV
+1048 DMGV
-1059 SYVELKIEFKVIT
+1059 SYVELKIEFKVTT
-1072 DEIKQLKNIAEITK
+1072 DEAKVIKNIAEITK

-1093 STPNNKNEKED
+1093 STPDNKN
-1104 DEDFDVI
+1104 
-1111 VPEKEP
+1111 
-1117 EIIYDLALKKY
+1117 
-1128 VSALKDDANKTKTIP
+1128 
-1143 DNQKRNLSITD
+1143 
-1154 VTELENRAKATDKAD
+1154 
-1169 AKYSFGLDK
+1169 
-1178 SATPVIV
+1178 
-1185 KKGDTVEYTLRIYNE
+1185 
-1200 GKEDGKAEEII
+1200 
-1211 DTVPAGLEFLPN
+1211 
-1223 SEVNKKYGWKE
+1223 
-1234 YEDQTN
+1234 
-1240 SGWTKGIKTE
+1240 
-1250 YLKNT
+1250 
-1255 TIPGFN
+1255 
-1261 SDASQ
+1261 
-1266 ASMQYESSDVPVG
+1266 
-1279 IDKGVSYVELKIE
+1279 
-1292 FKVVTDEI
+1292 
-1300 KQLKNIA
+1300 
-1307 EITKD
+1307 
-1312 DGDDNDSTPN
+1312 
-1322 NKNEKE
+1322 
-1328 DDEDF
+1328 
-1333 DVIVPEKEII
+1333 
-1343 YDLALKKYVSS
+1343 
-1354 VIDATNNT
+1354 
-1362 KEIPANEKR
+1362 
-1371 TLNVINVDALEK
+1371 
-1383 REKATDKADAIY
+1383 
-1395 SFGTDKEQVPVTVSK
+1395 
-1410 GDSVVYTIRIYNEGK
+1410 
-1425 EPAKAEELIDTVPAG
+1425 
-1440 LEFLPNSAI
+1440 
-1449 NKKYGWKEYED
+1449 
-1460 TNNSGWTKGIKTE
+1460 
-1473 YLKNTTIPG
+1473 
-1482 FDTSKKNDTQ
+1482 
-1492 SYNEET
+1492 
-1498 GIGIDKGVS
+1498 
-1507 YAEVKIE
+1507 
-1514 FKVTTDELKQL
+1514 
-1525 KNIAEI
+1525 
-1531 TKDDGDDNDSTP
+1531 
-1543 NNKDEKEDDEDFDV
+1543 EKEDDEDFDV

-1572 KIDDTNVTDRVPKV
+1572 KIDDTDVTDRVPKV
-1586 DTTELDNG
+1586 NTTPLDDG

-1611 KGQIVIYTLRIYN
+1611 KGQTVIYTLRVYN
-1624 EGTQDGYAS
+1624 EGTIDGYAS

-1654 YRWKMYDKDGKE
+1654 YKWKMYDKDGKE
-1666 TDNVVDAVKIK
+1666 TDKVADAVKIK
-1677 TDYGAKENGKEA
+1677 TNYGAKENGKET

-1705 NSNLLLAYNKATMKD
+1705 NTNLLVAYDKSTMKD

-1734 QDSVTAGK
+1734 QDNVTAGN

-1757 DGKDIEDVDSTPGN
+1757 EGKDIEDVDSTPGN
-1771 SKEDEDDI
+1771 NKEDEDDI

-1892 LKDTLLKPGE
+1892 LKDTLLQPGE

-1916 NNLGQKVN
+1916 KNLGQKVN

-1963 STGSAPMYI
+1963 STGSTPMYI
-1972 ALITFITALLGVG
+1972 ALITFITALLGTG
-1985 SYMIYKY
+1985 FYMIYKY
-1992 VIKE
+1992 VVKK

>member
-1 MKTKFLKQAIAIICI
+1 MSKSDRRRDMRTGILKKAIAVICI
-16 MAMVLPISSTVLA
+16 MAMILPISSEVLA
-29 KITQTA
+29 KITETA

-56 SSKVSFAYKLDTRN
+56 NSKVSFAYKIDTRN

-122 IDANKSSQILWLIK
+122 IDEKKSSQILWLIK

-151 LSKIYKSIIDTT
+151 LSKIYKSIIDST

-329 GYILTTTNETNTTL
+329 GYILTTTNEINTTL
-343 LSPTKA
+343 LSPTKE

-373 SVGNIT
+373 SVGSIT

-397 LLTVSRT
+397 LLTVKRT
-404 ETLGE
+404 ETPGE

-437 RGNKIVY
+437 RNGKIIY
-444 DGEKDKKR
+444 DGEKNNER
-452 EPVVH
+452 QPVVH

-462 NPFNQQEYYHSKNPI
+462 NPFNQQEYFHSKNPI

-495 EDTVRIS
+495 EDKVRIT
-502 QVIDHLPPSGIEFI
+502 QVIDHLPPSGLKFV
-516 DGKTKQLQDTDAK
+516 DGNDLQDTGAK
-529 NTECTQAG
+529 NAECTQAG
-537 RNIVYEKTNSY
+537 SNIVYEKTNSY
-548 ICELSKGSKS
+548 ICELTKGSKS
-558 KPIYFEFEVT
+558 TAILMEFEVT
-568 AAAKGKIVTNI
+568 ESAKGKVVTNI
-579 AEITGMTDTSGNPLD
+579 AEITGMTDSSGNPLD

-612 WQNYQGNS
+612 WQNYQGNN

-643 ITVPADKKIDL
+643 ITVPAEKKIDL

-662 VNGVSQNRAKA
+662 VNGEAKNRAKT
-673 PDTSPLTDNNES
+673 PDTSPLTDNSES
-685 TTTSNFSDIK
+685 TTTSNFTDIK
-695 TPVEVKVGDIVIY
+695 TPVGVKVGDVVVY
-708 TIRVFNEGNTDAYA
+708 TIRVFNEGTADGYA
-722 SKITDYI
+722 SQITDYI
-729 PSGLGVIVNH
+729 PEGLGFIEGCDINQSWKLPTSGNLTTVKLSSITNGTKNLSVADFKNNSTIQSQDDVK
-739 NVNTDNQWQFDSNA
+739 NVNIIKGKVPITTD
-753 SKIKLSEIANAVGNL
+753 KLSTGKENL
-768 NVRDFNKSGSV
+768 
-779 ISAEDL
+779 L
-785 KNVDV
+785 K
-790 IKGQATITTSKL
+790 
-802 KDTKLTAFDTNK
+802 AFDKTNK
-814 RLDIH
+814 KLDIH
-819 TVQVACV
+819 TVQVACI
-826 VLEDANDKDT
+826 VLDEATASDS
-836 LRNVAAITEYKDES
+836 LRNIAAITEYKDE
-850 GNVITKD
+850 NETVVKKD

-862 NNDLSNFD
+862 DNDLTNFD
-870 ENNHEDDEDFE
+870 ENKHEDDEDFE
-881 KLLLNKP
+881 KLTLQ
-888 EIIYDLALKKYVSAL
+888 ETAYDLALKKYVSAVT
-903 KDDANKTKTIPDNQK
+903 DAANNKKAISDSQK
-918 RNLSITDVTELENR
+918 RNLKVTSVDALGKRKDSTEKLD
-932 AKATDKADAKY
+932 ATY
-943 SFGLDKAT
+943 SFGVDKEQN
-951 TPVIVK
+951 PVDVK
-957 KGDTVEYTLRI
+957 KGDYVTYTLRI
-968 YNEGKENGIAE
+968 YNEGATDAVVG
-979 EIIDTV
+979 EIFDTT
-985 PDGLEFLP
+985 PTGLEFI
-993 DSEVNIK
+993 SNSAINTK
-1000 YGWEE
+1000 YGWKKRTATSTSGWTTNEGLVSE
-1005 FKDQN
+1005 YFKD
-1010 NTGWTKGIKTKYLK
+1010 TVIPAFDASKK
-1024 NTAIPGF
+1024 NDTPSF
-1031 NSSESNATMQQ
+1031 NEQ
-1042 TGVGAA
+1042 TGIG
-1048 LGAPIKTDKGV
+1048 IDMGV
-1059 SYVELKIEFKVIT
+1059 SYVELKIEFKVTT
-1072 DEIKQLKNIAEITK
+1072 DEAKVIKNIAEITK

-1093 STPNNKNEKED
+1093 STPDNKN
-1104 DEDFDVI
+1104 
-1111 VPEKEP
+1111 
-1117 EIIYDLALKKY
+1117 
-1128 VSALKDDANKTKTIP
+1128 
-1143 DNQKRNLSITD
+1143 
-1154 VTELENRAKATDKAD
+1154 
-1169 AKYSFGLDK
+1169 
-1178 SATPVIV
+1178 
-1185 KKGDTVEYTLRIYNE
+1185 
-1200 GKEDGKAEEII
+1200 
-1211 DTVPAGLEFLPN
+1211 
-1223 SEVNKKYGWKE
+1223 
-1234 YEDQTN
+1234 
-1240 SGWTKGIKTE
+1240 
-1250 YLKNT
+1250 
-1255 TIPGFN
+1255 
-1261 SDASQ
+1261 
-1266 ASMQYESSDVPVG
+1266 
-1279 IDKGVSYVELKIE
+1279 
-1292 FKVVTDEI
+1292 
-1300 KQLKNIA
+1300 
-1307 EITKD
+1307 
-1312 DGDDNDSTPN
+1312 
-1322 NKNEKE
+1322 
-1328 DDEDF
+1328 
-1333 DVIVPEKEII
+1333 
-1343 YDLALKKYVSS
+1343 
-1354 VIDATNNT
+1354 
-1362 KEIPANEKR
+1362 
-1371 TLNVINVDALEK
+1371 
-1383 REKATDKADAIY
+1383 
-1395 SFGTDKEQVPVTVSK
+1395 
-1410 GDSVVYTIRIYNEGK
+1410 
-1425 EPAKAEELIDTVPAG
+1425 
-1440 LEFLPNSAI
+1440 
-1449 NKKYGWKEYED
+1449 
-1460 TNNSGWTKGIKTE
+1460 
-1473 YLKNTTIPG
+1473 
-1482 FDTSKKNDTQ
+1482 
-1492 SYNEET
+1492 
-1498 GIGIDKGVS
+1498 
-1507 YAEVKIE
+1507 
-1514 FKVTTDELKQL
+1514 
-1525 KNIAEI
+1525 
-1531 TKDDGDDNDSTP
+1531 
-1543 NNKDEKEDDEDFDV
+1543 EKEDDEDFDV

-1572 KIDDTNVTDRVPKV
+1572 KIDNADVTDRVPKV
-1586 DTTELDNG
+1586 NTTPLDDG
-1594 TSTTAKY
+1594 TATTAKY
-1601 EHTKEPKVVV
+1601 DHTKEPKIVV
-1611 KGQIVIYTLRIYN
+1611 KGQTVIYTLRVYN
-1624 EGTQDGYAS
+1624 EGTIDGYAS

-1646 PNNETNKT
+1646 PNNETNIT

-1666 TDNVVDAVKIK
+1666 TDKVADAVKIK
-1677 TDYGAKENGKEA
+1677 TDYGAKENGKET

-1705 NSNLLLAYNKATMKD
+1705 NTNLLVAYDKSTMKD

-1734 QDSVTAGK
+1734 QDSVTDGN

-1757 DGKDIEDVDSTPGN
+1757 DGKDVEDIDSTPGN
-1771 SKEDEDDI
+1771 NKEDEDDI

-1924 VAEISKDYNDYGAPD
+1924 VAEISKDYNDYGDPD

-1963 STGSAPMYI
+1963 STGSTPMYI
-1972 ALITFITALLGVG
+1972 ALITFITALLGTG
-1985 SYMIYKY
+1985 FYMIYKY
-1992 VIKE
+1992 VVKK

>member
-1 MKTKFLKQAIAIICI
+1 MSKSDRRRDMRTGILKKAIAVICI
-16 MAMVLPISSTVLA
+16 MAMILPISSEVLA
-29 KITQTA
+29 KITETA

-56 SSKVSFAYKLDTRN
+56 NSKVSFAYKIDTRN

-122 IDANKSSQILWLIK
+122 IDEKKSSQILWLIK

-151 LSKIYKSIIDTT
+151 LSKIYKSIIDST

-329 GYILTTTNETNTTL
+329 GYILTTTNEINTTL
-343 LSPTKA
+343 LSPTKE

-373 SVGNIT
+373 SVGSIT

-397 LLTVSRT
+397 LLTVKRT
-404 ETLGE
+404 ETPGE

-437 RGNKIVY
+437 RGNKIIY

-457 TPTDT
+457 TPTDA

-529 NTECTQAG
+529 NAECTQAG

-548 ICELSKGSKS
+548 ICELSKKSKS
-558 KPIYFEFEVT
+558 QPIYFEFEVT
-568 AAAKGKIVTNI
+568 ATAKGKIVTNI

-612 WQNYQGNS
+612 WQNYQGNN

-643 ITVPADKKIDL
+643 ITVPAEKKIDL

-662 VNGVSQNRAKA
+662 VNGEAKNRAKT
-673 PDTSPLTDNNES
+673 PDTSPLTDNSES
-685 TTTSNFSDIK
+685 TTTSNFTDIK
-695 TPVEVKVGDIVIY
+695 TPVGVKVGDVVVY
-708 TIRVFNEGNTDAYA
+708 TIRVFNEGTADGYA
-722 SKITDYI
+722 SQITDYI
-729 PSGLGVIVNH
+729 PEGLGFIEGCDINQSWKLPTSGNLTTVKLSSITNGTKNLSVADFKNNSTIQSQDDVK
-739 NVNTDNQWQFDSNA
+739 NVNIIKGKVSITTD
-753 SKIKLSEIANAVGNL
+753 KLSTGKENL
-768 NVRDFNKSGSV
+768 
-779 ISAEDL
+779 L
-785 KNVDV
+785 K
-790 IKGQATITTSKL
+790 
-802 KDTKLTAFDTNK
+802 AFDKTNK
-814 RLDIH
+814 KLDIH
-819 TVQVACV
+819 TVQVACI
-826 VLEDANDKDT
+826 VLDEATASDS
-836 LRNVAAITEYKDES
+836 LRNIAAITEYKNE
-850 GNVITKD
+850 NETVVKKD

-862 NNDLSNFD
+862 DNDLTNFD
-870 ENNHEDDEDFE
+870 ENKHEDDEDFE
-881 KLLLNKP
+881 KLTLQ
-888 EIIYDLALKKYVSAL
+888 ETAYDLALKKYVSAVT
-903 KDDANKTKTIPDNQK
+903 DAANNKKTISDSQK
-918 RNLSITDVTELENR
+918 RNLKVTSVDALGKRKDSTEKLD
-932 AKATDKADAKY
+932 ATY
-943 SFGLDKAT
+943 SFGVDKEQN
-951 TPVIVK
+951 PVDVK
-957 KGDTVEYTLRI
+957 KGDYVTYTLRI
-968 YNEGKENGIAE
+968 YNEGATDAVVG
-979 EIIDTV
+979 EIFDTT
-985 PDGLEFLP
+985 PTGLEFI
-993 DSEVNIK
+993 SNSAINTK
-1000 YGWEE
+1000 YGWKKRTATSTSGWTTNEGLVSE
-1005 FKDQN
+1005 YFKD
-1010 NTGWTKGIKTKYLK
+1010 TVIPAFDASKK
-1024 NTAIPGF
+1024 NDTPSF
-1031 NSSESNATMQQ
+1031 NEQ
-1042 TGVGAA
+1042 TGIG
-1048 LGAPIKTDKGV
+1048 IDMGV
-1059 SYVELKIEFKVIT
+1059 SYVELKIEFKVTT
-1072 DEIKQLKNIAEITK
+1072 DEAKVIKNIAEITK

-1093 STPNNKNEKED
+1093 STPDNKN
-1104 DEDFDVI
+1104 
-1111 VPEKEP
+1111 
-1117 EIIYDLALKKY
+1117 
-1128 VSALKDDANKTKTIP
+1128 
-1143 DNQKRNLSITD
+1143 
-1154 VTELENRAKATDKAD
+1154 
-1169 AKYSFGLDK
+1169 
-1178 SATPVIV
+1178 
-1185 KKGDTVEYTLRIYNE
+1185 
-1200 GKEDGKAEEII
+1200 
-1211 DTVPAGLEFLPN
+1211 
-1223 SEVNKKYGWKE
+1223 
-1234 YEDQTN
+1234 
-1240 SGWTKGIKTE
+1240 
-1250 YLKNT
+1250 
-1255 TIPGFN
+1255 
-1261 SDASQ
+1261 
-1266 ASMQYESSDVPVG
+1266 
-1279 IDKGVSYVELKIE
+1279 
-1292 FKVVTDEI
+1292 
-1300 KQLKNIA
+1300 
-1307 EITKD
+1307 
-1312 DGDDNDSTPN
+1312 
-1322 NKNEKE
+1322 
-1328 DDEDF
+1328 
-1333 DVIVPEKEII
+1333 
-1343 YDLALKKYVSS
+1343 
-1354 VIDATNNT
+1354 
-1362 KEIPANEKR
+1362 
-1371 TLNVINVDALEK
+1371 
-1383 REKATDKADAIY
+1383 
-1395 SFGTDKEQVPVTVSK
+1395 
-1410 GDSVVYTIRIYNEGK
+1410 
-1425 EPAKAEELIDTVPAG
+1425 
-1440 LEFLPNSAI
+1440 
-1449 NKKYGWKEYED
+1449 
-1460 TNNSGWTKGIKTE
+1460 
-1473 YLKNTTIPG
+1473 
-1482 FDTSKKNDTQ
+1482 
-1492 SYNEET
+1492 
-1498 GIGIDKGVS
+1498 
-1507 YAEVKIE
+1507 
-1514 FKVTTDELKQL
+1514 
-1525 KNIAEI
+1525 
-1531 TKDDGDDNDSTP
+1531 
-1543 NNKDEKEDDEDFDV
+1543 EKEDDEDFDV

-1572 KIDDTNVTDRVPKV
+1572 KIDNADVTDRVPKV
-1586 DTTELDNG
+1586 NTTPLDDG
-1594 TSTTAKY
+1594 TATTAKY
-1601 EHTKEPKVVV
+1601 DHTKEPKIVV
-1611 KGQIVIYTLRIYN
+1611 KGQTVIYTLRVYN
-1624 EGTQDGYAS
+1624 EGTIDGYAS

-1638 LPEGITFL
+1638 LPAGITFL

-1666 TDNVVDAVKIK
+1666 TDKVADAVKIK
-1677 TDYGAKENGKEA
+1677 TDYGAKENGKET

-1705 NSNLLLAYNKATMKD
+1705 NTNLLVAYDKSTMKD

-1734 QDSVTAGK
+1734 QDSVTDGN

-1757 DGKDIEDVDSTPGN
+1757 DGKDVEDIDSTPGN
-1771 SKEDEDDI
+1771 NKEDEDDI

-1924 VAEISKDYNDYGAPD
+1924 VAEISKDYNDYGVPD

-1963 STGSAPMYI
+1963 STGSTPMYI
-1972 ALITFITALLGVG
+1972 ALITFITALLGTG
-1985 SYMIYKY
+1985 FYMIYKY
-1992 VIKE
+1992 VVKK

>member
-1 MKTKFLKQAIAIICI
+1 MSKSDRRRDMRTGILKKAIAVICI
-16 MAMVLPISSTVLA
+16 MAMILPISSEVLA
-29 KITQTA
+29 KITETA

-56 SSKVSFAYKLDTRN
+56 NSKVSFAYKIDTRN

-122 IDANKSSQILWLIK
+122 IDEKKSSQILWLIK

-151 LSKIYKSIIDTT
+151 LSKIYKSIIDST

-329 GYILTTTNETNTTL
+329 GYILTTTNEINTTL
-343 LSPTKA
+343 LSPTKE

-373 SVGNIT
+373 SVGSIT

-397 LLTVSRT
+397 LLTVKRT
-404 ETLGE
+404 ETPGE

-437 RGNKIVY
+437 RNGKIIY
-444 DGEKDKKR
+444 DGEKNNER
-452 EPVVH
+452 QPVVH

-462 NPFNQQEYYHSKNPI
+462 NPFNQQEYFHSKNPI

-495 EDTVRIS
+495 EDKVRIT
-502 QVIDHLPPSGIEFI
+502 QVIDHLPPSGLKFV
-516 DGKTKQLQDTDAK
+516 DGNDLQDTGAK
-529 NTECTQAG
+529 NAECTQAG
-537 RNIVYEKTNSY
+537 SNIVYEKTNSY
-548 ICELSKGSKS
+548 ICELTKGSKS
-558 KPIYFEFEVT
+558 TAILMEFEVT
-568 AAAKGKIVTNI
+568 ESAKGKVVTNI
-579 AEITGMTDTSGNPLD
+579 AEITGMTDSSGNPLD

-612 WQNYQGNS
+612 WQNYQGNN
-620 NKSDLTDKNYY
+620 NKLDLTDKNYY

-643 ITVPADKKIDL
+643 ITVPAEKKIDL

-662 VNGVSQNRAKA
+662 VNGEAKNRAKT
-673 PDTSPLTDNNES
+673 PDTSPLTDNSES
-685 TTTSNFSDIK
+685 TTTSNFTDIK
-695 TPVEVKVGDIVIY
+695 TPVGVKVGDVVVY
-708 TIRVFNEGNTDAYA
+708 TIRVFNEGTADGYA
-722 SKITDYI
+722 SQITDYI
-729 PSGLGVIVNH
+729 PEGLGFIEGCDINQSWKLPTSGNLTTVKLSSITNGTKNLSVADFKNNSTIQSQDDVK
-739 NVNTDNQWQFDSNA
+739 NVN
-753 SKIKLSEIANAVGNL
+753 I
-768 NVRDFNKSGSV
+768 
-779 ISAEDL
+779 
-785 KNVDV
+785 
-790 IKGQATITTSKL
+790 IKGKVAITTDKL
-802 KDTKLTAFDTNK
+802 ATGKENLLKAFDKTNK
-814 RLDIH
+814 KLDIH
-819 TVQVACV
+819 TVQVACI
-826 VLEDANDKDT
+826 VLDEATASNS
-836 LRNVAAITEYKDES
+836 LRNIAAITEYKNE
-850 GNVITKD
+850 NETVVKKD

-862 NNDLSNFD
+862 DNDLTNFD
-870 ENNHEDDEDFE
+870 ENKHEDDEDFE
-881 KLLLNKP
+881 KLTLQ
-888 EIIYDLALKKYVSAL
+888 ETAYDLALKKYVSAVT
-903 KDDANKTKTIPDNQK
+903 DAANNKKTISDNQK
-918 RNLSITDVTELENR
+918 RNLKVTSVDALEKR
-932 AKATDKADAKY
+932 KDSTEKLDATY
-943 SFGLDKAT
+943 SFGVDKEQN
-951 TPVIVK
+951 PVDVK
-957 KGDTVEYTLRI
+957 KGDYVTYTLRI
-968 YNEGKENGIAE
+968 YNEGATDAVVG
-979 EIIDTV
+979 EIFDTT
-985 PDGLEFLP
+985 PTGLEFI
-993 DSEVNIK
+993 SNSAINTK
-1000 YGWEE
+1000 YGWKKRTATSTSGWTTNEGLVSE
-1005 FKDQN
+1005 YFKD
-1010 NTGWTKGIKTKYLK
+1010 TVIPAFDASKK
-1024 NTAIPGF
+1024 NDTPSF
-1031 NSSESNATMQQ
+1031 NEQ
-1042 TGVGAA
+1042 TGIG
-1048 LGAPIKTDKGV
+1048 IDMGV
-1059 SYVELKIEFKVIT
+1059 SYVELKIEFKVTT
-1072 DEIKQLKNIAEITK
+1072 DEAKVIKNIAEITK

-1093 STPNNKNEKED
+1093 STPDNKN
-1104 DEDFDVI
+1104 
-1111 VPEKEP
+1111 
-1117 EIIYDLALKKY
+1117 
-1128 VSALKDDANKTKTIP
+1128 
-1143 DNQKRNLSITD
+1143 
-1154 VTELENRAKATDKAD
+1154 
-1169 AKYSFGLDK
+1169 
-1178 SATPVIV
+1178 
-1185 KKGDTVEYTLRIYNE
+1185 
-1200 GKEDGKAEEII
+1200 
-1211 DTVPAGLEFLPN
+1211 
-1223 SEVNKKYGWKE
+1223 
-1234 YEDQTN
+1234 
-1240 SGWTKGIKTE
+1240 
-1250 YLKNT
+1250 
-1255 TIPGFN
+1255 
-1261 SDASQ
+1261 
-1266 ASMQYESSDVPVG
+1266 
-1279 IDKGVSYVELKIE
+1279 
-1292 FKVVTDEI
+1292 
-1300 KQLKNIA
+1300 
-1307 EITKD
+1307 
-1312 DGDDNDSTPN
+1312 
-1322 NKNEKE
+1322 
-1328 DDEDF
+1328 
-1333 DVIVPEKEII
+1333 
-1343 YDLALKKYVSS
+1343 
-1354 VIDATNNT
+1354 
-1362 KEIPANEKR
+1362 
-1371 TLNVINVDALEK
+1371 
-1383 REKATDKADAIY
+1383 
-1395 SFGTDKEQVPVTVSK
+1395 
-1410 GDSVVYTIRIYNEGK
+1410 
-1425 EPAKAEELIDTVPAG
+1425 
-1440 LEFLPNSAI
+1440 
-1449 NKKYGWKEYED
+1449 
-1460 TNNSGWTKGIKTE
+1460 
-1473 YLKNTTIPG
+1473 
-1482 FDTSKKNDTQ
+1482 
-1492 SYNEET
+1492 
-1498 GIGIDKGVS
+1498 
-1507 YAEVKIE
+1507 
-1514 FKVTTDELKQL
+1514 
-1525 KNIAEI
+1525 
-1531 TKDDGDDNDSTP
+1531 
-1543 NNKDEKEDDEDFDV
+1543 EKEDDEDFDV

-1572 KIDDTNVTDRVPKV
+1572 KIDNADVTDRVPKV
-1586 DTTELDNG
+1586 NTTPLDEE
-1594 TSTTAKY
+1594 TATTAKY
-1601 EHTKEPKVVV
+1601 DHTKEPKIVV
-1611 KGQIVIYTLRIYN
+1611 KGQTVIYTLRVYN
-1624 EGTQDGYAS
+1624 EGTIDGYAS

-1646 PNNETNKT
+1646 PNNETNIT

-1666 TDNVVDAVKIK
+1666 TDKVADAVKIK
-1677 TDYGAKENGKEA
+1677 TDYGAKENGKET

-1705 NSNLLLAYNKATMKD
+1705 NTNLLVAYDKSTMKD

-1734 QDSVTAGK
+1734 QDSVTDGN

-1757 DGKDIEDVDSTPGN
+1757 DGKDVEDIDSTPGN
-1771 SKEDEDDI
+1771 NKEDEDDI

-1924 VAEISKDYNDYGAPD
+1924 VAEISKDYNDYGVPD

-1963 STGSAPMYI
+1963 STGSTPMYI
-1972 ALITFITALLGVG
+1972 ALITFITALLGTG
-1985 SYMIYKY
+1985 FYMIYKY

>member
-1 MKTKFLKQAIAIICI
+1 MSKSDRRRDMRTGILKKAIAVICI
-16 MAMVLPISSTVLA
+16 MAMILPISSEVLA
-29 KITQTA
+29 KITETA

-56 SSKVSFAYKLDTRN
+56 NSKVSFAYKIDTRN

-122 IDANKSSQILWLIK
+122 IDEKKSSQILWLIK

-151 LSKIYKSIIDTT
+151 LSKIYKSIIDST

-329 GYILTTTNETNTTL
+329 GYILTTTNEINTTL
-343 LSPTKA
+343 LSPTKE

-373 SVGNIT
+373 SVGSIT

-397 LLTVSRT
+397 LLTVKRT
-404 ETLGE
+404 ETPGE

-437 RGNKIVY
+437 RNGKIIY
-444 DGEKDKKR
+444 DGEKNNER
-452 EPVVH
+452 QPVVH

-462 NPFNQQEYYHSKNPI
+462 NPFNQQEYFHSKNPI

-495 EDTVRIS
+495 EDKVRIT
-502 QVIDHLPPSGIEFI
+502 QVIDHLPPSGLKFV
-516 DGKTKQLQDTDAK
+516 DGNDLQDTGAK
-529 NTECTQAG
+529 NAECTQAG
-537 RNIVYEKTNSY
+537 SNIVYEKTNSY
-548 ICELSKGSKS
+548 ICELTKGSKS
-558 KPIYFEFEVT
+558 TAILMEFEVT
-568 AAAKGKIVTNI
+568 ESAKGKVVTNI
-579 AEITGMTDTSGNPLD
+579 AEITGMTDSSGNPLD

-612 WQNYQGNS
+612 WQNYQGNN

-643 ITVPADKKIDL
+643 ITVPAEKKIDL

-662 VNGVSQNRAKA
+662 VNGEAKNRAKT
-673 PDTSPLTDNNES
+673 PDTSPLTDNSES
-685 TTTSNFSDIK
+685 TTTSNFTDIK
-695 TPVEVKVGDIVIY
+695 TPVGVKVGDVVVY
-708 TIRVFNEGNTDAYA
+708 TIRVFNEGTADGYA
-722 SKITDYI
+722 SQITDYI
-729 PSGLGVIVNH
+729 PEGLGFIEGCDINQSWKLPTSGNLTTVKLSSITNGTKNLSVADFKNNSTIQSQDDVK
-739 NVNTDNQWQFDSNA
+739 NVN
-753 SKIKLSEIANAVGNL
+753 I
-768 NVRDFNKSGSV
+768 
-779 ISAEDL
+779 
-785 KNVDV
+785 
-790 IKGQATITTSKL
+790 IKGKVAITTDKL
-802 KDTKLTAFDTNK
+802 ATGKENLLKAFDKTNK
-814 RLDIH
+814 KLDIH
-819 TVQVACV
+819 TVQVACI
-826 VLEDANDKDT
+826 VLDEATASNS
-836 LRNVAAITEYKDES
+836 LRNIAAITEYKNE
-850 GNVITKD
+850 NETVVKKD

-862 NNDLSNFD
+862 DNDLTNFD
-870 ENNHEDDEDFE
+870 ENKHEDDEDFE
-881 KLLLNKP
+881 KLTLQ
-888 EIIYDLALKKYVSAL
+888 ETAYDLALKKYVSAVT
-903 KDDANKTKTIPDNQK
+903 DAANNKKTISDNQK
-918 RNLSITDVTELENR
+918 RNLKVTSVDALEKR
-932 AKATDKADAKY
+932 KDSTEKLDATY
-943 SFGLDKAT
+943 SFGVDKEQN
-951 TPVIVK
+951 PVDVK
-957 KGDTVEYTLRI
+957 KGDYVTYTLRI
-968 YNEGKENGIAE
+968 YNEGATDAVVG
-979 EIIDTV
+979 EIFDTT
-985 PDGLEFLP
+985 PTGLEFI
-993 DSEVNIK
+993 SNSAINTK
-1000 YGWEE
+1000 YGWKKRTATSTSGWTTNEGLVSE
-1005 FKDQN
+1005 YFKD
-1010 NTGWTKGIKTKYLK
+1010 TVIPAFDASKK
-1024 NTAIPGF
+1024 NDTPSF
-1031 NSSESNATMQQ
+1031 NEQ
-1042 TGVGAA
+1042 TGIG
-1048 LGAPIKTDKGV
+1048 IDMGV
-1059 SYVELKIEFKVIT
+1059 SYVELKIEFKVTT
-1072 DEIKQLKNIAEITK
+1072 DEAKVIKNIAEITK

-1093 STPNNKNEKED
+1093 STPDNKN
-1104 DEDFDVI
+1104 
-1111 VPEKEP
+1111 
-1117 EIIYDLALKKY
+1117 
-1128 VSALKDDANKTKTIP
+1128 
-1143 DNQKRNLSITD
+1143 
-1154 VTELENRAKATDKAD
+1154 
-1169 AKYSFGLDK
+1169 
-1178 SATPVIV
+1178 
-1185 KKGDTVEYTLRIYNE
+1185 
-1200 GKEDGKAEEII
+1200 
-1211 DTVPAGLEFLPN
+1211 
-1223 SEVNKKYGWKE
+1223 
-1234 YEDQTN
+1234 
-1240 SGWTKGIKTE
+1240 
-1250 YLKNT
+1250 
-1255 TIPGFN
+1255 
-1261 SDASQ
+1261 
-1266 ASMQYESSDVPVG
+1266 
-1279 IDKGVSYVELKIE
+1279 
-1292 FKVVTDEI
+1292 
-1300 KQLKNIA
+1300 
-1307 EITKD
+1307 
-1312 DGDDNDSTPN
+1312 
-1322 NKNEKE
+1322 
-1328 DDEDF
+1328 
-1333 DVIVPEKEII
+1333 
-1343 YDLALKKYVSS
+1343 
-1354 VIDATNNT
+1354 
-1362 KEIPANEKR
+1362 
-1371 TLNVINVDALEK
+1371 
-1383 REKATDKADAIY
+1383 
-1395 SFGTDKEQVPVTVSK
+1395 
-1410 GDSVVYTIRIYNEGK
+1410 
-1425 EPAKAEELIDTVPAG
+1425 
-1440 LEFLPNSAI
+1440 
-1449 NKKYGWKEYED
+1449 
-1460 TNNSGWTKGIKTE
+1460 
-1473 YLKNTTIPG
+1473 
-1482 FDTSKKNDTQ
+1482 
-1492 SYNEET
+1492 
-1498 GIGIDKGVS
+1498 
-1507 YAEVKIE
+1507 
-1514 FKVTTDELKQL
+1514 
-1525 KNIAEI
+1525 
-1531 TKDDGDDNDSTP
+1531 
-1543 NNKDEKEDDEDFDV
+1543 EKEDDEDFDV

-1572 KIDDTNVTDRVPKV
+1572 KIDNADVTDRVPKV
-1586 DTTELDNG
+1586 NTTPLDEE
-1594 TSTTAKY
+1594 TATTAKY
-1601 EHTKEPKVVV
+1601 DHTKEPKIVV
-1611 KGQIVIYTLRIYN
+1611 KGQTVIYTLRVYN
-1624 EGTQDGYAS
+1624 EGTIDGYAS

-1646 PNNETNKT
+1646 PNNETNIT

-1666 TDNVVDAVKIK
+1666 TDKVADAVKIK
-1677 TDYGAKENGKEA
+1677 TDYGAKENGKET

-1705 NSNLLLAYNKATMKD
+1705 NTNLLVAYDKSTMKD

-1734 QDSVTAGK
+1734 QDSVTDGN

-1757 DGKDIEDVDSTPGN
+1757 DGKDVEDIDSTPGN
-1771 SKEDEDDI
+1771 NKEDEDDI

-1924 VAEISKDYNDYGAPD
+1924 VAEISKDYNDYGVPD

-1963 STGSAPMYI
+1963 STGSTPMYI
-1972 ALITFITALLGVG
+1972 ALITFITALLGTG
-1985 SYMIYKY
+1985 FYMIYKY

>member
-404 ETLGE
+404 ETPGE

-881 KLLLNKP
+881 KLILNKP

-903 KDDANKTKTIPDNQK
+903 KDNTNNSKTIPDNQK
-918 RNLSITDVTELENR
+918 RNLTITDVTALENR
-932 AKATDKADAKY
+932 TKATEKADAKY

-993 DSEVNIK
+993 DSEVNKK
-1000 YGWEE
+1000 YGWQE

-1010 NTGWTKGIKTKYLK
+1010 N
-1024 NTAIPGF
+1024 N
-1031 NSSESNATMQQ
+1031 
-1042 TGVGAA
+1042 
-1048 LGAPIKTDKGV
+1048 
-1059 SYVELKIEFKVIT
+1059 
-1072 DEIKQLKNIAEITK
+1072 
-1086 DDGDDND
+1086 
-1093 STPNNKNEKED
+1093 
-1104 DEDFDVI
+1104 
-1111 VPEKEP
+1111 
-1117 EIIYDLALKKY
+1117 
-1128 VSALKDDANKTKTIP
+1128 
-1143 DNQKRNLSITD
+1143 
-1154 VTELENRAKATDKAD
+1154 
-1169 AKYSFGLDK
+1169 
-1178 SATPVIV
+1178 
-1185 KKGDTVEYTLRIYNE
+1185 
-1200 GKEDGKAEEII
+1200 
-1211 DTVPAGLEFLPN
+1211 
-1223 SEVNKKYGWKE
+1223 
-1234 YEDQTN
+1234 
-1240 SGWTKGIKTE
+1240 
-1250 YLKNT
+1250 
-1255 TIPGFN
+1255 
-1261 SDASQ
+1261 
-1266 ASMQYESSDVPVG
+1266 
-1279 IDKGVSYVELKIE
+1279 
-1292 FKVVTDEI
+1292 
-1300 KQLKNIA
+1300 
-1307 EITKD
+1307 
-1312 DGDDNDSTPN
+1312 
-1322 NKNEKE
+1322 
-1328 DDEDF
+1328 
-1333 DVIVPEKEII
+1333 
-1343 YDLALKKYVSS
+1343 
-1354 VIDATNNT
+1354 
-1362 KEIPANEKR
+1362 
-1371 TLNVINVDALEK
+1371 
-1383 REKATDKADAIY
+1383 
-1395 SFGTDKEQVPVTVSK
+1395 
-1410 GDSVVYTIRIYNEGK
+1410 
-1425 EPAKAEELIDTVPAG
+1425 
-1440 LEFLPNSAI
+1440 
-1449 NKKYGWKEYED
+1449 
-1460 TNNSGWTKGIKTE
+1460 GWTKGIKTE

-1482 FDTSKKNDTQ
+1482 FDASKKNDTP

-1543 NNKDEKEDDEDFDV
+1543 NNKNEKEDDEDFDV

-1666 TDNVVDAVKIK
+1666 TDKVADAVKIK

-1689 TKPDDYTKEKY
+1689 TKPDDYTEEKY

-1705 NSNLLLAYNKATMKD
+1705 NSNLLLAYDKTTMKD

-1892 LKDTLLKPGE
+1892 LKDKLLKPGE

-1924 VAEISKDYNDYGAPD
+1924 VAEISKDYNDYGVPD

-1963 STGSAPMYI
+1963 STGSTPMYI
-1972 ALITFITALLGVG
+1972 ALITFITALLGAG
-1985 SYMIYKY
+1985 FYMIYKY
-1992 VIKE
+1992 VVKK